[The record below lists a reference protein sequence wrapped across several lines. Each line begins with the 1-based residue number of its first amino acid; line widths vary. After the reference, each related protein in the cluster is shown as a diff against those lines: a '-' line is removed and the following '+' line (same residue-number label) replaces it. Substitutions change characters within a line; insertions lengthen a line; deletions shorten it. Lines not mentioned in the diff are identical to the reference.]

1 MSLLSIASLS
11 WLCLL
16 LSRATAY
23 TVEDVSSAESG
34 EFELVMPSAKPLEAE
49 TYLCTTIR
57 LDENNTYY
65 VTGFDPRA
73 EMGTA
78 HHMLL
83 FGCDAPGQK
92 EELFSCGEMGRRL
105 EGTKRAA
112 PCARGHQVPG
122 PAGPLRQR
130 GQDPALGRQVR
141 GGSQILT

>member
-1 MSLLSIASLS
+1 
-11 WLCLL
+11 
-16 LSRATAY
+16 
-23 TVEDVSSAESG
+23 
-34 EFELVMPSAKPLEAE
+34 MPSAKPLEAE

-83 FGCDAPGQK
+83 FGCEVSHSFLSPVTSHLSPLTCEQAPGQK

-105 EGTKRAA
+105 EGTKQAA
-112 PCARGHQVPG
+112 PCARGQ
-122 PAGPLRQR
+122 
-130 GQDPALGRQVR
+130 
-141 GGSQILT
+141 QIIYAWARNAPRLDLPRDVGFKVMITLSRHTQTSV